1 MNLPSHLNDL
11 TLSKD
16 ANSKKTTNLYPDQD
30 YHQIMKKCRERK
42 ELFEDSRFPANN
54 RLLTDKAG
62 QSIVISHLGR
72 REVRET
78 EIKWLRPQ
86 VSISTEVTSFHPLLF
101 LFDSKI
107 YILL

>member
-1 MNLPSHLNDL
+1 MNLPSRLNDL

-16 ANSKKTTNLYPDQD
+16 ANSKKITNLYPDQD

-54 RLLTDKAG
+54 RLL
-62 QSIVISHLGR
+62 GR
-72 REVRET
+72 IEVRET